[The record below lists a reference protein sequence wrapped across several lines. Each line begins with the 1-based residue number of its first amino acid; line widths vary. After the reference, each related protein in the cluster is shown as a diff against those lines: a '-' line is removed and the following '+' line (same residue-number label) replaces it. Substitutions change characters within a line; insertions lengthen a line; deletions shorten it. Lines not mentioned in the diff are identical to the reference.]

1 MTIVLDEAA
10 GDAAAREALLDRAF
24 GEGRFTKT
32 CERLREGRLPAA
44 GLALK
49 AVDEAGRMIGTLRFW
64 HVALGAERPALM
76 LGPLAVESDAREG
89 GVGSSLMRAG
99 LARAAELGH
108 ETVILVGD
116 APYYE
121 RFGFDVAATEELA
134 MPGPVERDRFLA
146 LALAEGG
153 AEGLSGDV
161 RATGAVDFAA
171 SRALRNRDAF
181 RTAVPALPEV
191 AA

>member
-24 GEGRFTKT
+24 GPARFTKT
-32 CERLREGRLPAA
+32 CERLREGRLPAS

-49 AVDEAGRMIGTLRFW
+49 AVDETGRMIGTLRFW
-64 HVALGAERPALM
+64 HVSIGTERPALM

-89 GVGSSLMRAG
+89 GVGSQLMRAG

-108 ETVILVGD
+108 EAVILVGD

-121 RFGFDVAATEELA
+121 RFGFRGEATEAMA
-134 MPGPVERDRFLA
+134 MPGPVERERFLA
-146 LALAEGG
+146 LELSEGALGG
-153 AEGLSGDV
+153 AKGEV
-161 RATGAVDFAA
+161 RATGAIRLEPRRATPEARPLAA
-171 SRALRNRDAF
+171 
-181 RTAVPALPEV
+181 
-191 AA
+191 

>member
-24 GEGRFTKT
+24 GPARFTKT
-32 CERLREGRLPAA
+32 CERLREGRLPAR

-64 HVALGAERPALM
+64 HVSIGSERPALM
-76 LGPLAVESDAREG
+76 LGPLAVESAAREG
-89 GVGSSLMRAG
+89 GVGSALMRAG

-108 ETVILVGD
+108 EAVILVGD

-121 RFGFDVAATEELA
+121 RFGFRGGSTDDMAL
-134 MPGPVERDRFLA
+134 PGPVERERFLA
-146 LALAEGG
+146 LELSEGALAG
-153 AEGLSGDV
+153 AAGEV
-161 RATGAVDFAA
+161 RATGAIRLEPRCATPEARPLAA
-171 SRALRNRDAF
+171 
-181 RTAVPALPEV
+181 
-191 AA
+191 

>member
-1 MTIVLDEAA
+1 MTVILDEAPADA
-10 GDAAAREALLDRAF
+10 GAREALLDRAF
-24 GEGRFTKT
+24 GPARFAKT
-32 CERLREGRLPAA
+32 CERLREGRIPAR

-49 AVDEAGRMIGTLRFW
+49 AVDDSGRMIGTLRFW
-64 HVALGAERPALM
+64 HVAIGTERPALM

-108 ETVILVGD
+108 EAVILVGD

-121 RFGFDVAATEELA
+121 RFGFEAAATEELA
-134 MPGPVERDRFLA
+134 MPGPVERNRFLA
-146 LALAEGG
+146 LALVDGG
-153 AEGLSGDV
+153 TEGLSGDV

-171 SRALRNRDAF
+171 RRQLTSSAAARRPA
-181 RTAVPALPEV
+181 ALPER